1 MSAVAEP
8 AAQPARAEIL
18 NLDQLADHARAVGAS
33 HARATAGGPRRPFL
47 EAFRRTREELLA
59 ACRQIDAVARA
70 RQELV
75 PAEEWLVDNFYIV
88 EVQLREIV
96 EDLPRGYLAELP
108 HLRDGPHAGYPRVY
122 ALALDFIAHTDARLD
137 RENLRRY
144 VESYQE
150 SARLT
155 IGELWAIPI
164 MLRVSLV
171 ENLRRLASQEL
182 AGREERA
189 RADSWADRLIA
200 RARERSS
207 DTVIALADLAE
218 SQHELSDGF
227 VMQLLKRLRDQD
239 APMGSAFVWIDERLA
254 ELGTS
259 AEEVIRRERHRQS
272 INQVSVGNSIT
283 SMRVIGALDWAGFFE
298 RVSLVERELRADP
311 AGAYAAMDPPSRD
324 LYRHRLEDLAKR
336 SPVDELEVAR
346 QAVALAREG
355 ERTDEPASERAGEP
369 PSSPVRRSAG
379 PPVRGAPARE
389 THVGYYLIDAG
400 APRLEALIGYRSPF
414 SERLCGWIKRHPLVH
429 YLGWIGLFTALL
441 VAVPLLLAVRAAP
454 QPGSL
459 VLVAL
464 LLAVPASEVAISVV
478 NLGVSFFFK
487 PRILPKLLLRD
498 GIPDELRTLV
508 VVPTILTSPGGVRR
522 LAEDLEIRYLANQDP
537 NLSFALLT
545 DVADAPGQEM
555 PADAELIELA
565 RERIEELN
573 RRHGQGRFYL
583 LHRRRAFN
591 LHQDLAPAPSPH
603 PDGATSPSGAPP
615 RPVAS
620 VAPSGSGVV
629 RGCWMG
635 WERKRG
641 KLEELSRLLRAV
653 GSPAATPPR
662 AADTSYDAVVGD
674 PAELV
679 GVRYVI
685 TLDSDTQLPRDAARR
700 MVGTLAHPLNR
711 AVFDPARQR
720 VVAGYGLVQPRVSTT
735 LTSSGRSLFARIFT
749 GNTGLDPYTTAV
761 SDVHQD
767 LFGEGSYFGK
777 ALYDVDVFTAALEGR
792 VPENRLLSHD
802 LFEGCFV
809 RVGLATEIELL
820 DDHPSHYAVYSGRQH
835 RWVRGDWQLLPWL
848 MPRVPVRPAR
858 PMVRPGDEPTR
869 PNDLP
874 GSGRWKLFDNL
885 RRSLFPPAVLALLAA
900 GWTVLPGAPA
910 LWTAVAL
917 STVAFPI
924 FGHVATALL
933 RGTAATWTSYFRGF
947 WGDLRV
953 NMLRS
958 LTAITFLVDQSL
970 VLIDAIGRT
979 LWRLYVARRNLL
991 EWETA
996 AASERRLRGEPQ
1008 GARQMWRRMWT
1019 GSLVALL
1026 IGLAVALVR
1035 PGALPVASPLILL
1048 WFAAPSVAA
1057 WISQPTPR
1065 RSRQLDRDA
1074 TVLLRRTA
1082 RKTWR
1087 FFETFVTAE
1096 DNWLPPDNW
1105 QEDPKGVLAR
1115 RTSPTNIGLYLIS
1128 VLAARDFGYL
1138 GLGQLAELLENTL
1151 GVIERL
1157 DRYRGHL
1164 YNWYDTATLAKL
1176 PPLYVS
1182 TVDSGNLVGHLMT
1195 IAQGCRELL
1204 RTPVVGPGLIE
1215 ALVDEMALL
1224 REALRTAP
1232 AGPPDVEAK
1241 ALEPLAEA
1249 LRAARA
1255 APPTDLDGWR
1265 ALAADLLAR
1274 AQALPPMEGRP
1285 LAPGPRSSADDV
1297 AFWTTALVRHLREVR
1312 RELDALAAASP
1323 AGQGRAGVPT
1333 LSDLAAAG
1341 SPEAA
1346 RLAERLEA
1354 LAQRAEEFAD
1364 ETDFGLVYDRDLDL
1378 FSIGFNVATGQRDG
1392 SSYDLLASEARL
1404 ASFVAIARGDVPQ
1417 SHWFRLGRGLT
1428 RAPVGRA
1435 LLSWSGTMFEYLMP
1449 LLIMRTY
1456 WRTLLDETYQ
1466 AVVARQIEYGRRRG
1480 VPWGTSE
1487 SAYNTLDL
1495 SLNYQYQAFGV
1506 PGLGLKPGLA
1516 EDLVI
1521 APYATLLAAMVAPVE
1536 AVENLRHLQR
1546 EGMDGAYGFYEAK
1559 DYTTARNPPDA
1570 RGVLVR
1576 NYMAHHQGMALVA
1589 LDNMLNGDPMVRRF
1603 HADPRVRATELL
1615 LQERVPGPVDMIEPS
1630 GQEVPREG
1638 VPGPTDLGPTE
1649 RLGQLD
1655 APVPNL
1661 ILLSNGGYS
1670 TVVTAS
1676 GAGASSYRD
1685 LALTRWR
1692 EDGTLDRSGSFV
1704 YLRDLATGEVWSSTF
1719 QPMRVRPEEYS
1730 VSFTPEAVR
1739 FRRRDGQIETFLE
1752 VVVSPEHAAEVRK
1765 LTVVNHAEEPVALE
1779 LTSYAEIAFNGQAAD
1794 LAHPAFGNLF
1804 VETAFDAESGALLLT
1819 RRPRTSDEP
1828 RRWLAHVSAVEGRW
1842 DPLEEY
1848 ETSRPAFLGRGRD
1861 ASNPRAL
1868 RPGARLTNTTGAVL
1882 DPCLSLRRRVTL
1894 RPRARASVSFVT
1906 LVAESRQ
1913 AAVELASSFADPR
1926 SIARAF
1932 ELAWTDARVEL
1943 RHLGVNA
1950 QQAHRFMDL
1959 TASVF
1964 FNDRA
1969 RRAPPEVIARNG
1981 RQQSNLW
1988 AYGISGD
1995 RPIVLVRVDD
2005 AGATDLV
2012 HELLVCHEYWRL
2024 NSLSADLVV
2033 LNEHQGGYLQP
2044 VQDALI
2050 RMVQSSPAQGHLDQ
2064 PGGIFVR
2071 RADQIADEDRD
2082 LLQAVARVVLST
2094 SKGRL
2099 ARQLVRPHPES
2110 ARPTRLEALP
2120 PPERVAAAAGRPAA
2134 FQTDAA
2140 LPRLEDLLFWNG
2152 LGGFTPDGREYV
2164 IDLGPG
2170 QSTPAPWANVVAN
2183 PDFGFLVSEA
2193 GSGFTWQ
2200 GNSQSNRLTPWSN
2213 DPVSDPPGEAI
2224 YLRDEDGA
2232 VWSPTPRPAG
2242 DGAPYRVR
2250 HGQGYTRFE
2259 HVGRGLESELLLF
2272 VPTDDPVKVWWLRL
2286 RNRSGRRRRLS
2297 ATVYVEWVLG
2307 TTRERAAAQVVTER
2321 DPMTGALFA
2330 RNRYADPFHRI
2341 AFLAAGP
2348 PAAPGSAVVGWTG
2361 DRTEFLGRNGSRR
2374 APAALRRSSL
2384 LGIVGPGL
2392 DPCGALQVAVELGPD
2407 EEREVV
2413 FLLGQGRD
2421 FDHAR
2426 ELIRRY
2432 ESPAEAQAA
2441 LEQAR
2446 ARWDELLG
2454 AVEVRTPDRA
2464 LDLMVNRW
2472 LLYQD
2477 LCCRFWAR
2485 SAFYQSGGA
2494 YGFRDQLQ
2502 DVMAFFFAR
2511 AGPALGAEGIAREH
2525 ILRAAARQF
2534 LEGDVQHW
2542 WHPETGQGVRT
2553 RYSDDLLWLPYV
2565 TAAYVQATGDRSILE
2580 EEVPFLELRQLEPH
2594 EHDLFALAPVSSQ
2607 RASLYEHCLRA
2618 IRKGTTAGPHGLP
2631 LIGSGDWNDGMNRV
2645 GEGGRGESVWLGW
2658 FLARVL
2664 LDFAPLCELM
2674 GEGER
2679 AAEFR
2684 AQARR
2689 LGETIDAE
2697 GWDGAWYRRA
2707 YFDDGTP
2714 LGSAQSDECKIDAIA
2729 QSWSVIAGVGDPARA
2744 RQAMRSLDEHLID
2757 REKQLLLLLKPPFD
2771 RTPHDPGYIKGYV
2784 PGVRENGGQYTHGA
2798 IWSVWATALLGQGTR
2813 AHELFTLL
2821 NPINHAATPEGRER
2835 YKAEPYVVAA
2845 DVYAAPQHVG
2855 RGGWSW
2861 YTGSAGWLYRLA
2873 VEMLLGLELC
2883 GDRFALDP
2891 TIPSTW
2897 PGFELTYR
2905 RGATVYRVRVEN
2917 PLGVERGVARVELD
2931 GRPLAGREVPLRDDG
2946 QEHTVRV
2953 LLGRKDADGRPDQP
2967 RRQRRRVDIG
2977 GPEGAS

>member
-1 MSAVAEP
+1 MSAVADP
-8 AAQPARAEIL
+8 AAVQPFRAEIL
-18 NLDQLADHARAVGAS
+18 NLDQLAEHARAVGAS
-33 HARATAGGPRRPFL
+33 HVDATPGAPRQPFL
-47 EAFRRTREELLA
+47 ESFRRTRDELLA
-59 ACRQIDAVARA
+59 AFRQIDAVARA

-75 PAEEWLVDNFYIV
+75 PAEEWLVDNFYVV

-164 MLRVSLV
+164 MLRVGLV
-171 ENLRRLASQEL
+171 ENLRRLARQEL

-189 RADSWADRLIA
+189 RADGWADRLIA
-200 RARERSS
+200 RARQRSS
-207 DTVIALADLAE
+207 DTVIALADLAG
-218 SQHELSDGF
+218 SAHELTDGF

-239 APMGSAFVWIDERLA
+239 TPMGSAFVWIDERLA

-283 SMRVIGALDWAGFFE
+283 SMRVIGALDWASFFE
-298 RVSLVERELRADP
+298 RVSLVERELRLDP
-311 AGAYAAMDPPSRD
+311 AEAYAAMDPASRD

-336 SPVDELEVAR
+336 SSADELGVAR
-346 QAVALAREG
+346 QAVALAG
-355 ERTDEPASERAGEP
+355 QAD
-369 PSSPVRRSAG
+369 
-379 PPVRGAPARE
+379 GAQARE

-400 APRLEALIGYRSPF
+400 APRLETLIGYRPPL
-414 SERLCGWIKRHPLVH
+414 SERLRGWAKRHPLVH

-441 VAVPLLLAVRAAP
+441 VVAPLLVLARAAP
-454 QPGSL
+454 PPGLL
-459 VLVAL
+459 VLIAL
-464 LLAVPASEVAISVV
+464 LLTIPASEVAVSLV
-478 NLGVSFFFK
+478 NLGVSFFFR

-498 GIPDELRTLV
+498 GIPDDLRTLV
-508 VVPTILTSPGGVRR
+508 VVPTMLTGPGAVRR
-522 LAEDLEIRYLANQDP
+522 LTEDLEIRYLANQDP
-537 NLSFALLT
+537 NLLFALLT
-545 DVADAPGQEM
+545 DVADAPEQDVPDDGG
-555 PADAELIELA
+555 LVELA
-565 RERIEELN
+565 RARVEELN
-573 RRHGQGRFYL
+573 DRHGQGRFYL
-583 LHRRRAFN
+583 LHRRRVFN
-591 LHQDLAPAPSPH
+591 PHQDLA
-603 PDGATSPSGAPP
+603 
-615 RPVAS
+615 
-620 VAPSGSGVV
+620 GSEAAR

-641 KLEELSRLLRAV
+641 KLEELNRLLR
-653 GSPAATPPR
+653 GEPL
-662 AADTSYDAVVGD
+662 ADTSYASIVGD

-679 GVRYVI
+679 GIRYVI
-685 TLDSDTQLPRDAARR
+685 TLDSDTQLPRNAARR

-711 AVFDPARQR
+711 PVFDPARQR
-720 VVAGYGLVQPRVSTT
+720 VVAGYGLVQPRASTT
-735 LTSSGRSLFARIFT
+735 LVSSGRSLFARIFT

-761 SDVHQD
+761 SDVYQD
-767 LFGEGSYFGK
+767 LFDEGSYFGK
-777 ALYDVDVFTAALEGR
+777 ALYDVEVFTAALEGR

-809 RVGLATEIELL
+809 RVGLASDIELL
-820 DDHPSHYAVYSGRQH
+820 DDHPTHYAAYSGRQH

-848 MPRVPVRPAR
+848 LPRVPVRPAR

-885 RRSLFPPAVLALLAA
+885 RRSLFPPAVVALLVA
-900 GWTVLPGAPA
+900 GWTVLPGSPV
-910 LWTAVAL
+910 LWTLIAL

-953 NMLRS
+953 NTLRS
-958 LTAITFLVDQSL
+958 LTAVTFLVDQSV
-970 VLIDAIGRT
+970 VLLDAIART
-979 LWRLYVARRNLL
+979 LWRLYVVRRNLL

-996 AASERRLRGEPQ
+996 AAAERRLRSELQ
-1008 GARQMWRRMWT
+1008 GARQMWRRMWP
-1019 GSLVALL
+1019 GSLVALVL
-1026 IGLAVALVR
+1026 GLAVAIVR
-1035 PGALPVASPLILL
+1035 PGVLPVALPLVVVWL
-1048 WFAAPSVAA
+1048 AAPSIAA
-1057 WISQPTPR
+1057 WISQPTR
-1065 RSRQLDRDA
+1065 RRARQLDRDGTA
-1074 TVLLRRTA
+1074 LLRRTA

-1087 FFETFVTAE
+1087 FFETFVTAD

-1115 RTSPTNIGLYLIS
+1115 RTSPTNVGLYLLS
-1128 VLAARDFGYL
+1128 ALAARDFAYI
-1138 GLGQLAELLENTL
+1138 GLGQLAERMENTL
-1151 GVIERL
+1151 GTLERI

-1182 TVDSGNLVGHLMT
+1182 TVDSGNLVGHLM
-1195 IAQGCRELL
+1195 ALAEGCRDLT
-1204 RTPVVGPGLIE
+1204 RAPAVGPGLIE
-1215 ALVDEMALL
+1215 ALVDELALL
-1224 REALRTAP
+1224 RETLKG
-1232 AGPPDVEAK
+1232 GPEGPEPGIEGK

-1249 LRAARA
+1249 LAAARA
-1255 APPTDLDGWR
+1255 APPTDLGGWR
-1265 ALAADLLAR
+1265 TLLADLLAR
-1274 AQALPPMEGRP
+1274 AEAALPSMEGRP
-1285 LAPGPRSSADDV
+1285 LAPGPRTSADDV
-1297 AFWTTALVRHLREVR
+1297 AFWTTALLRHLREAR
-1312 RELDALAAASP
+1312 AELETLAAAAP
-1323 AGQGRAGVPT
+1323 ALEGVPR
-1333 LSDLAAAG
+1333 LLDLAAGG
-1341 SPEAA
+1341 SPPAA
-1346 RLAERLEA
+1346 ELAGRLEA
-1354 LAQRAEEFAD
+1354 VARRAEQLAD
-1364 ETDFGLVYDRDLDL
+1364 ETDFGLVYDRDLEL
-1378 FSIGFNVATGQRDG
+1378 FSIGFNVSSGQRDG
-1392 SSYDLLASEARL
+1392 SSYDLFASEARL

-1417 SHWFRLGRGLT
+1417 AHWFRLGRPLT
-1428 RAPVGRA
+1428 RAPGGRA

-1449 LLIMRTY
+1449 LLVMRHY

-1466 AVVARQIEYGRRRG
+1466 AVVARHMEYGRGRG
-1480 VPWGTSE
+1480 VPWGISE

-1536 AVENLRHLQR
+1536 SVENLRHLQR
-1546 EGMDGAYGFYEAK
+1546 EGMDGAFGFYESK
-1559 DYTTARNPPDA
+1559 DYTPSRTPPES

-1576 NYMAHHQGMALVA
+1576 TYMAHHQGMGLVA
-1589 LDNMLNGDPMVRRF
+1589 LDNALNGDPMVRRF
-1603 HADPRVRATELL
+1603 HTDPRVRATELL
-1615 LQERVPGPVDMIEPS
+1615 LQERVPGPIDMIEPS
-1630 GQEVPREG
+1630 GQEVPREA

-1649 RLGQLD
+1649 RIGQLD
-1655 APVPNL
+1655 APVPSL
-1661 ILLSNGGYS
+1661 TLLSNGTYS
-1670 TVVTAS
+1670 TLVTAS

-1692 EDGTLDRSGSFV
+1692 EDGTLDRGGSFV
-1704 YLRDLATGEVWSSTF
+1704 YLRDLGTGLAWSATF
-1719 QPMRVRPEEYS
+1719 QPMRIRPEEYS
-1730 VSFTPEAVR
+1730 VSYTPEAAR
-1739 FRRRDGQIETFLE
+1739 FRRRDGEVETFLE
-1752 VVVSPEHAAEVRK
+1752 VVVSPEHTAEVRK
-1765 LTVVNHAEEPVALE
+1765 LTVVNHAEEPITLE
-1779 LTSYAEIAFNGQAAD
+1779 LTSYAEIAFNNQAAD

-1819 RRPRTSDEP
+1819 RRPRKSDEP
-1828 RRWLAHVSAVEGRW
+1828 RRWLAHVSAAEGRW

-1848 ETSRPAFLGRGRD
+1848 ETSRPRFLGRGRD

-1868 RPGARLTNTTGAVL
+1868 EPGERLTNTTGAVL

-1894 RPRARASVSFVT
+1894 RPRARASISFVT
-1906 LVAESRQ
+1906 LVAESRT
-1913 AAVELASSFADPR
+1913 AAIELASSFADPR

-1959 TASVF
+1959 AASVF

-1969 RRAPPEVIARNG
+1969 RRAPPEVIARNS

-1988 AYGISGD
+1988 AYAISGD

-2005 AGATDLV
+2005 ASATDLV

-2024 NSLSADLVV
+2024 NSLSADLVI

-2044 VQDALI
+2044 VQDGLI

-2082 LLQAVARVVLST
+2082 LLQAVARVVLPT
-2094 SKGRL
+2094 SRGRL
-2099 ARQLVRPHPES
+2099 ARQLARPRPEGG
-2110 ARPTRLEALP
+2110 RPTRLEAVP
-2120 PPERVAAAAGRPAA
+2120 PPDRVRDASRRPAA
-2134 FQTDAA
+2134 PQPGAELA
-2140 LPRLEDLLFWNG
+2140 PLEGLLFGNG
-2152 LGGFTPDGREYV
+2152 LGGFTADGREYV
-2164 IDLGPG
+2164 VDLPPG
-2170 QSTPAPWANVVAN
+2170 QSTPAPWANVIAN
-2183 PDFGFLVSEA
+2183 PDFGFLVSEV

-2213 DPVSDPPGEAI
+2213 DPVSDPLGEAI

-2232 VWSPTPRPAG
+2232 VWSPTPRPAA

-2250 HGQGYTRFE
+2250 HGHGYTRFE
-2259 HVGRGLESELLLF
+2259 HLGRGVESELLLF
-2272 VPTDDPVKVWWLRL
+2272 VPTDDPVKVWRLRL

-2321 DPMTGALFA
+2321 DALTGALFA
-2330 RNRYADPFHRI
+2330 RNRYADPFNRI
-2341 AFLAAGP
+2341 AFLAAGLGSDGATGRE
-2348 PAAPGSAVVGWTG
+2348 AAGSGSGVMGWTG

-2413 FLLGQGRD
+2413 FLLGEGRD
-2421 FDHAR
+2421 FDQAR

-2432 ESPAEAQAA
+2432 ERPVDAEAAFERA
-2441 LEQAR
+2441 S

-2464 LDLMVNRW
+2464 LDLVVNRW

-2502 DVMAFFFAR
+2502 DVMAFFYTGSGHR
-2511 AGPALGAEGIAREH
+2511 AEGVGSGGAAIAREH

-2542 WHPETGQGVRT
+2542 WHPDTGQGVRT

-2565 TAAYVQATGDRSILE
+2565 TAAYVQATGDRSILD

-2618 IRKGTTAGPHGLP
+2618 IKKGTTEGPHGLP

-2664 LDFAPLCELM
+2664 LDFAPLCELV
-2674 GEGER
+2674 GEPER
-2679 AAEFR
+2679 SEEFR
-2684 AQARR
+2684 ARALK
-2689 LGETIDAE
+2689 LGQVIDAA

-2729 QSWSVIAGVGDPARA
+2729 QSWSVIAGVGDPDRA
-2744 RQAMRSLDEHLID
+2744 RQAMRSLEEHLID
-2757 REKQLLLLLKPPFD
+2757 RERQLLLLLTPPFD
-2771 RTPHDPGYIKGYV
+2771 ETPNDPGYIKGYV

-2813 AHELFTLL
+2813 AHELFSLL
-2821 NPINHAATPEGRER
+2821 NPINHAATAAGWER
-2835 YKAEPYVVAA
+2835 YRVEPYVVAA
-2845 DVYAAPQHVG
+2845 DVYAAQQHVG
-2855 RGGWSW
+2855 RGGWTW

-2873 VEMLLGLELC
+2873 VEMLLGFKLR
-2883 GDRFALDP
+2883 GDRFTIDP
-2891 TIPSTW
+2891 TIPATW
-2897 PGFELTYR
+2897 PSFDLTYR
-2905 RGATVYRVRVEN
+2905 RGATVYRVQVEN
-2917 PLGVERGVARVELD
+2917 PLGVERSVARVELD
-2931 GRPLAGREVPLRDDG
+2931 GRALDGNEVPLLDDG
-2946 QEHTVRV
+2946 QEHAVRV
-2953 LLGRKDADGRPDQP
+2953 LLGAPSADADGRRGRPG
-2967 RRQRRRVDIG
+2967 RQRRGVDVG
-2977 GPEGAS
+2977 GAEGAP